1 MEKYLSDLA
10 ARYPALDG
18 TIPPLRTLIGDTVA
32 LFRRG
37 GTLFVAG
44 NGGSAADA
52 EHICGELL
60 KGFKSRRKLSEDDKR
75 KFTGTAGEEGKQLA
89 DTLQYGL
96 PAISLLSHPALSSAF
111 ANDCDPLSVFAQQL
125 WALGRA
131 DDMVIGISTGGG
143 AENIRRL
150 FIAARAKRIRT
161 VLLTGAK
168 NGRCREFADLVVAAP
183 DTETYRIQELHLPL
197 YHTLC
202 LAVES
207 HFFEMTE

>member
-1 MEKYLSDLA
+1 MEKYLADLSR
-10 ARYPALDG
+10 RYPALEG
-18 TIPPLRTLIGDTVA
+18 IVPSLRTLAVEVVD

-37 GTLFVAG
+37 GTLFLAG

-60 KGFKSRRKLSEDDKR
+60 KGFKSRRELSEDDR
-75 KFTGTAGEEGKQLA
+75 GRFAAAAGEEGRQLA
-89 DTLQYGL
+89 KTLQYGL
-96 PAISLLSHPALSSAF
+96 PAVSLLSHPALASAF

-125 WALGRA
+125 WALGRPG
-131 DDMVIGISTGGG
+131 DSVIGISTGGG

-150 FIAARAKRIRT
+150 FIAARTKKIRT

-168 NGRCREFADLVVAAP
+168 NGKCREFADLVIAVP
-183 DTETYRIQELHLPL
+183 ETETYRIQELHLPV

-207 HFFEMTE
+207 QFFRMME